1 MSGAGA
7 RPASDMSARQTAAA
21 DGKPAAAM
29 AGHNLAADDMK
40 PVFRAVLSQ
49 GGRRGI
55 RLETIFW
62 KTLSAVSASRA
73 ETLGEIVAG
82 AATEVP
88 EGGNLASTL
97 RVMAARWLSG
107 RVADLERLTSA
118 EAAFALIHA
127 CPSPAFVLTV
137 DRRIVQYNQ
146 AFLNFLQARLA
157 AADGSDPMR
166 TVRLTLDTHV
176 EQVIEQLTADP
187 KLPVATGF
195 ALGVAERRVR
205 GQLRLVL
212 APVHTGTMVLAYIT
226 QA

>member
-1 MSGAGA
+1 MAGE
-7 RPASDMSARQTAAA
+7 Q
-21 DGKPAAAM
+21 PAAAVAPAQREGPA
-29 AGHNLAADDMK
+29 AGDDTR
-40 PVFRAVLSQ
+40 PVFRAVLSR
-49 GGRRGI
+49 GERRGI

-62 KTLSAVSASRA
+62 KTLSAMSARRA
-73 ETLGEIVAG
+73 ETLGEIVARTAG
-82 AATEVP
+82 EVP

-107 RVADLERLTSA
+107 RVTELERLTSA
-118 EAAFALIHA
+118 EAAFAIVHA
-127 CPSPAFVLTV
+127 SPSPAFVLTV

-176 EQVIEQLTADP
+176 EQVIDQLAADP
-187 KLPVATGF
+187 KLPVTTGF

-212 APVHTGTMVLAYIT
+212 APVHSTAMVIAYIT
-226 QA
+226 QT

>member
-1 MSGAGA
+1 
-7 RPASDMSARQTAAA
+7 
-21 DGKPAAAM
+21 M
-29 AGHNLAADDMK
+29 AGEQPADDDMK
-40 PVFRAVLSQ
+40 PVFRAVASP

-55 RLETIFW
+55 RLEAIFW
-62 KTLSAVSASRA
+62 RTLSRIAAGRA
-73 ETLGEIVAG
+73 ATLGGIVSETAAG
-82 AATEVP
+82 VP

-97 RVMAARWLSG
+97 RVLAARWLSG
-107 RVADLERLTSA
+107 RVAALERLTST
-118 EAAFALIHA
+118 EAAFAIVHA
-127 CPSPAFVLTV
+127 SPSPAFVLTV

-157 AADGSDPMR
+157 AAGGPDPMR

-187 KLPVATGF
+187 RLPVATGF

-212 APVHTGTMVLAYIT
+212 APVHAGTMVIAYVT